1 MLTICCVY
9 AKNATCNRQQ
19 PDPSQLPPGHTSKR
33 NLHTCLCVNVLRSYR
48 VILQNTHMYTVHR
61 LMPYFLLP

>member
-1 MLTICCVY
+1 MRTLCCVN

-33 NLHTCLCVNVLRSYR
+33 NLHTCLDTTKYTYVHCTSSDA
-48 VILQNTHMYTVHR
+48 ILSIAMTTI
-61 LMPYFLLP
+61 